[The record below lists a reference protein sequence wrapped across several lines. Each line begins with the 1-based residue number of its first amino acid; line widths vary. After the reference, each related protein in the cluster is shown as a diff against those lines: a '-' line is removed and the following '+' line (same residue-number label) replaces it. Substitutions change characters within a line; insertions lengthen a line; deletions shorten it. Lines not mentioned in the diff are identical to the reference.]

1 MKYLTILLLICNLS
15 FSQGLE
21 KITTDEPIRT
31 NYVEVNGEFLASSEI
46 REDSAELTFR
56 AKGGSVISIG
66 MKISAF
72 NQIGSVVLSYDNQDK
87 DFYQM
92 EVSGSILQIRFIEKY
107 GYVQPHISVLL
118 PNGIAKFPELNKNQ
132 FKKLFKG

>member
-1 MKYLTILLLICNLS
+1 MKYLTILLLICNIS

-31 NYVEVNGEFLASSEI
+31 NYVDLNGEFLASAEI
-46 REDSAELTFR
+46 YADNAELSFR
-56 AKGGSVISIG
+56 AKGGSIISIG

-72 NQIGSVVLSYDNQDK
+72 NQIADVLLSYDNQDK

-92 EVSGSILQIRFIEKY
+92 EVSGSLLQIRFIEKY

-118 PNGIAKFPELNKNQ
+118 PNGKAKFPEMNKNQ
-132 FKKLFKG
+132 FNKLFKR